1 MRNGIT
7 PKEIGNNKDKE
18 TRKMNETNMT
28 IEANNMEDAFKA
40 LAYARRH
47 SKANNLRTNMVPHLY
62 GTNVFGQSFTPY
74 IESVSVMKEIIR
86 SYYASVNSYSQYEW
100 VKDFTLTTTFEC
112 WNFGISITFTENRTD
127 HEEE

>member
-1 MRNGIT
+1 
-7 PKEIGNNKDKE
+7 
-18 TRKMNETNMT
+18 MNETNMT

-86 SYYASVNSYSQYEW
+86 SYYASVNSYSQYKW
-100 VKDFTLTTTFEC
+100 VKNFTLTTTFEC
-112 WNFGISITFTENRTD
+112 WNFGISITFTENRRD